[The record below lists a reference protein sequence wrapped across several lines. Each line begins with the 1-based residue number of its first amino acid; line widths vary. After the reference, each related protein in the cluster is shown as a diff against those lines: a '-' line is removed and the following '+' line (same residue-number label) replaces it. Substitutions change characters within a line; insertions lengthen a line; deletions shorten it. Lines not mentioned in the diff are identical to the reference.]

1 MLTSNATQAVGL
13 AMAVAAMCNTP
24 LHAQGDE
31 LPSLTVPGTLRGAVP
46 LPVSEADLPTV
57 EAVEYYKV
65 SDEALQLEGPVFE
78 ADGSL
83 LFCEVFEGRIYRLSP
98 DKELSVVL
106 GKNELRPAGME
117 VHENG
122 RIYIAELGDFA
133 SRGSVVSMS
142 PDGKAIEEIVPR
154 DAGYLADDLVF
165 DDSGGFYFTDFKGG
179 SSRPDG
185 GVYYVGPDQGE
196 PISIVPNLAIAN
208 GIGLSPDGK
217 TLWVTELG
225 AGRLHRVSLS
235 DATTV
240 APFGSL
246 AVYTFTGA
254 GPDSLRVDSAGNV
267 YVAMYGQGRV
277 LVFNPSGFVIG
288 QYVLPGR
295 DEGHNL
301 RSTSMI
307 IRPGTDELLILTNDW
322 DKGLGSTI
330 FAARALAKAAPSHA
344 QRGQ

>member
-1 MLTSNATQAVGL
+1 METRYTVGL
-13 AMAVAAMCNTP
+13 ALVVGITCSAP
-24 LHAQGDE
+24 LQAQGMSE
-31 LPSLTVPGTLRGAVP
+31 KLPALTLPDSLKSAVP

-57 EAVEYYKV
+57 EAVEYFKV
-65 SDEALQLEGPVFE
+65 SDEALQLECPVFE
-78 ADGSL
+78 LDGNL
-83 LFCEVFEGRIYRLSP
+83 LFCEVFGGQIFRLSP

-106 GKNELRPAGME
+106 DENELRPAGME
-117 VHENG
+117 VHKDG

-133 SRGSVVSMS
+133 LHGSVVSMS
-142 PDGKAIEEIVPR
+142 PEGTNLEEIVPR
-154 DAGYLADDLVF
+154 DAGFLADDLVF
-165 DDSGGFYFTDFKGG
+165 DKSGGFYFTDFKGG

-185 GVYYVGPDQGE
+185 GVYYVGPEGGD
-196 PISIVPNLAIAN
+196 PIPIVPNLAIAN

-217 TLWVTELG
+217 TLWVTELAG
-225 AGRLHRVSLS
+225 GRLHRVSLS

-246 AVYTFTGA
+246 VVYTFTGA
-254 GPDSLRVDSAGNV
+254 GPDSLRIDSAGNV

-277 LVFNPSGFVIG
+277 LVFNPLGFVIG

-301 RSTSMI
+301 RSTSMV
-307 IRPGTDELLILTNDW
+307 IRPGTDEMLIFTNDA

-330 FAARALAKAAPSHA
+330 FAVRALAEAAPSYA
-344 QRGQ
+344 QSKQ